1 MALALASI
9 PLLAQTCSL
18 CPEPEPEDY
27 TGFITALV
35 VSGGLIFTALVASYV
50 YPRVYKVT
58 AVRPPVKI
66 GVSPA

>member
-1 MALALASI
+1 MALALATV

-18 CPEPEPEDY
+18 CPEPEPDY

-35 VSGGLIFTALVASYV
+35 VSGGIIFTALVASYV

-58 AVRPPVKI
+58 AVRTPVKI
-66 GVSPA
+66 GVSAA